1 MRYMFFFFKKRTNSI
16 KACHSADGQMLSMP
30 FNCEVHLTEKG
41 ANNCLVAVKD
51 FILFFLSPS
60 GKLPETLLFLPHHCS
75 EIEGFQIRCHGTHGA
90 NILLTIYNQ
99 KCLLT
104 LQLSRMRGSLMVS
117 PGQGSHT
124 GWITQRTWET
134 DCWAPPHSFSWVG
147 LSRDQIICFSN
158 EVPGEANAGLGKAL
172 SLRITLLGQQFSA
185 LAALWIPWGNMWTGQ
200 FSRAES

>member
-1 MRYMFFFFKKRTNSI
+1 MPHLFRNIDHRVIFTCKLLRKKNLVQLFHDNEIYVFFFKKRTNSI

-30 FNCEVHLTEKG
+30 FNCEVCLTEKG

-124 GWITQRTWET
+124 G
-134 DCWAPPHSFSWVG
+134 
-147 LSRDQIICFSN
+147 
-158 EVPGEANAGLGKAL
+158 
-172 SLRITLLGQQFSA
+172 
-185 LAALWIPWGNMWTGQ
+185 
-200 FSRAES
+200 